1 MKNILYLILFSVSL
15 LLLSCS
21 NGVDSRADDLISVVM
36 KTEQNHLNNYN
47 KIKRMTSD
55 STVNNFIDSIKKESL
70 KSVYEVKGAVSS
82 HVGVI
87 HGDMEKSLKLID
99 TYIDSLK

>member
-1 MKNILYLILFSVSL
+1 MKNIIYLTLFSVSL

-21 NGVDSRADDLISVVM
+21 GGIGSNADDMISTVM
-36 KTEQNHLNNYN
+36 KIEQNHLDNYN

-55 STVNNFIDSIKKESL
+55 STVDNFIDSIKRESL

-82 HVGVI
+82 HVGI
-87 HGDMEKSLKLID
+87 LHGDMEKSLKLID

>member
-1 MKNILYLILFSVSL
+1 MKYTFFILMIFFT
-15 LLLSCS
+15 SCS
-21 NGVDSRADDLISVVM
+21 DGLDGRADDFVSTVM

-55 STVNNFIDSIKKESL
+55 STVDNFIDSIKNESL
-70 KSVYEVKGAVSS
+70 KSVYEIRGMVSS
-82 HVGVI
+82 HTGII
-87 HGDMEKSLKLID
+87 HGDMEKSLKLIN